1 MNGTRP
7 EPTGRTGVVKTGW
20 DCWPPTTID
29 DVFNL
34 YGGPRRFFLVNIP
47 AALLA
52 LGADAFGSM
61 RALLSLDGMQ
71 PTVRSLRLDG
81 VYPVRG
87 FKRQY
92 IDAPLSCTFAFPGD
106 WVYDPLLEVALQR
119 RKAGPTYSSRGRAS
133 EAPLPLVSLCPQAG
147 TSTGLSLALFAN
159 PVGRSATLAEALGA
173 LEEAQAGLLRRFL
186 AGSAPGTRAEPVSAA
201 ASPATSAGGRDS
213 YRLEMQVQLGASEA
227 GQTTV
232 EGRGEQRS
240 VWTTAQLARGDS
252 GKSYVLLL
260 TGTAPLSSFAEDRA
274 LVKAAVD
281 SLEAL

>member
-1 MNGTRP
+1 
-7 EPTGRTGVVKTGW
+7 VVKTGW
-20 DCWPPTTID
+20 ACWPPTSID

-61 RALLSLDGMQ
+61 RALLSLDAMQ
-71 PTVRSLRLDG
+71 STVRSLRLDG

-119 RKAGPTYSSRGRAS
+119 RKARPTFSSRGRAP

-147 TSTGLSLALFAN
+147 TGTGLSLALFAN
-159 PVGRSATLAEALGA
+159 PGGRSSTLVEALGT
-173 LEEAQAGLLRRFL
+173 LEEAQVGLVRRFL
-186 AGSAPGTRAEPVSAA
+186 ASSAPGTEAEPVSAVESLAA
-201 ASPATSAGGRDS
+201 ASGGRDS
-213 YRLEMQVQLGASEA
+213 YRLEMRIKLGSSES
-227 GQTTV
+227 GQTT
-232 EGRGEQRS
+232 GDGQRS
-240 VWTTAQLARGDS
+240 VWTTAQLARSDT
-252 GKSYVLLL
+252 GKSYVLLF
-260 TGTAPLSSFAEDRA
+260 TGTAPLSASAEDRA
-274 LVKAAVD
+274 LVKSAVD